1 MGKGISPFIASVLLI
16 AFTVAV
22 GAIVSLW
29 INALMRSQASEVGS
43 EADLA
48 VKCRKAGIRILD
60 DTIKCNFTGTDYLN
74 LSLQNSGYIDMYDF
88 RAYLYINGIT
98 YSYDVLDVSTNQNF
112 TKDSP
117 LKIGEIKTVKV
128 NITDSFSPTM
138 ISWLK
143 ISTQCPDV
151 SDRVENITC

>member
-16 AFTVAV
+16 AFTIAV
-22 GAIVSLW
+22 GTIVSLW
-29 INALMRSQASEVGS
+29 INALMQSQASEVGS

-60 DTIKCNFTGTDYLN
+60 ETIKCNFTGTDYLN
-74 LSLQNSGYIDMYDF
+74 FSLENTGYIDMYDF
-88 RAYLYINGIT
+88 RAYLYVNGVT
-98 YSYDVLDVSTNQNF
+98 YSYAVLDADTNQNF

-128 NITDSFSPTM
+128 NITDDFSPTT

-143 ISTQCPDV
+143 ISTQCPDI

>member
-43 EADLA
+43 EADLV
-48 VKCRKAGIRILD
+48 VKCKKAGIRILD

-74 LSLQNSGYIDMYDF
+74 FSLENTGYIDMYNF
-88 RAYLYINGIT
+88 RAYLYINGVT
-98 YSYDVLDVSTNQNF
+98 YSYDVLDVSTSQNF
-112 TKDSP
+112 TKDGP
-117 LKIGEIKTVKV
+117 LKIGEIKTVLV
-128 NITDSFSPTM
+128 NITDSFSPTT

>member
-22 GAIVSLW
+22 GTIVSLW

-48 VKCRKAGIRILD
+48 VKCKKAGIRILD

-74 LSLQNSGYIDMYDF
+74 FSLQNTGYIDMYNF
-88 RAYLYINGIT
+88 RAYLYINGVT
-98 YSYDVLDVSTNQNF
+98 YSYDVLDANTNQNF

-117 LKIGEIKTVKV
+117 LKIGEIKTVLV
-128 NITDSFSPTM
+128 NITDSFSPTT

-151 SDRVENITC
+151 NDRVENITC

>member
-16 AFTVAV
+16 AFTIAV
-22 GAIVSLW
+22 GTIVSLW

-60 DTIKCNFTGTDYLN
+60 ETIKCNFTGTDYLN
-74 LSLQNSGYIDMYDF
+74 FSLENTGYIDMYDF
-88 RAYLYINGIT
+88 RAYLYVNGVT
-98 YSYDVLDVSTNQNF
+98 YSYAVLDANTNQNF

-117 LKIGEIKTVKV
+117 LKINEIKTVKV
-128 NITDSFSPTM
+128 NITDDFSPTM

>member
-16 AFTVAV
+16 AFTIAV
-22 GAIVSLW
+22 GTIVSLW

-60 DTIKCNFTGTDYLN
+60 ETIKCNFTGTDYLN
-74 LSLQNSGYIDMYDF
+74 FSLENTGYIDMYDF
-88 RAYLYINGIT
+88 RAYLYINGVT
-98 YSYDVLDVSTNQNF
+98 YSYAVLDANTNQNF

-128 NITDSFSPTM
+128 NITDSFSPAT

-143 ISTQCPDV
+143 ISTQCPDI

>member
-43 EADLA
+43 EADLV
-48 VKCRKAGIRILD
+48 VKCKKAGIRILD

-74 LSLQNSGYIDMYDF
+74 FSLENTGYIDMYNF
-88 RAYLYINGIT
+88 RAYLYINGVT
-98 YSYDVLDVSTNQNF
+98 YSYDVLDVSTSQNF
-112 TKDSP
+112 TKDIP
-117 LKIGEIKTVKV
+117 LKIGEIKTVLV
-128 NITDSFSPTM
+128 NITDSFSPTT

>member
-60 DTIKCNFTGTDYLN
+60 ETIKCNFTGTDYLN
-74 LSLQNSGYIDMYDF
+74 FSLQNSGYIDMYDF

-128 NITDSFSPTM
+128 NITDSFSPTT

-143 ISTQCPDV
+143 ISTQCPEV

>member
-74 LSLQNSGYIDMYDF
+74 FSLENTGYIDVYNF
-88 RAYLYINGIT
+88 RAYLYINGVT
-98 YSYDVLDVSTNQNF
+98 YSYDVLDVSANQNF
-112 TKDSP
+112 TKDGP
-117 LKIGEIKTVKV
+117 LKIGEIKTVLV
-128 NITDSFSPTM
+128 NITDSFSPTT